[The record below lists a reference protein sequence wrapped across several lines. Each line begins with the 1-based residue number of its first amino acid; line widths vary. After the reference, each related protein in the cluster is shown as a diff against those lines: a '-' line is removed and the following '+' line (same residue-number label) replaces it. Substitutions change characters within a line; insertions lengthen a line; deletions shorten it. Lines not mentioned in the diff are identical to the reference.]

1 MFTALIIVTIFVNTV
16 PSSYCVYSGCSHCL
30 TEPIDKLN
38 DLQIQQIV
46 SQRSVIEEI
55 EQNPQLLSNATYQR
69 SFVTLTPRQNQ
80 QILRKYPKIFREKES
95 VLTSSSAV
103 GTETNL
109 NLKRICPPILVHER
123 LVMLYTE
130 GQLVQ
135 VVQVS
140 NGFPSIVE
148 WVLGL
153 FCSFFSFTRER
164 GSIPSTD
171 KKCL

>member
-153 FCSFFSFTRER
+153 FCWVVESLT
-164 GSIPSTD
+164 
-171 KKCL
+171 C